1 MDCAVV
7 SDHAAKTQAFT
18 SYTELLGAVVDTRW
32 DFSLQEVCG
41 SVVTKPLLMTPPCQ
55 LPSQSRRPNLCC
67 VAWAGIALDGF
78 GASFYTAA
86 WDFIKPELEQL
97 LCAFNNNEAEM
108 ERINRAYIVLLPKKP
123 GVISPAKF
131 LCEAHLEVPHK

>member
-1 MDCAVV
+1 VDCAVA

-78 GASFYTAA
+78 GAS
-86 WDFIKPELEQL
+86 IL
-97 LCAFNNNEAEM
+97 LLGTLSSQNWNN
-108 ERINRAYIVLLPKKP
+108 
-123 GVISPAKF
+123 F
-131 LCEAHLEVPHK
+131 CVPSTTMRQKWRG